1 MDHMKTLDL
10 PGLAMKY
17 KDLSSKVMEHEV
29 NRYVPIFR
37 ALPPA
42 ISTPISVPMPM
53 PMATSS
59 SLGFSD
65 THLAMDGDSQDEEFF
80 SAFGTDGLAD
90 SVWDLDEDGYMQ
102 LE

>member
-1 MDHMKTLDL
+1 
-10 PGLAMKY
+10 
-17 KDLSSKVMEHEV
+17 MEHEV

-42 ISTPISVPMPM
+42 ISIPMSVPMPIPM
-53 PMATSS
+53 PIPMPTSS

-65 THLAMDGDSQDEEFF
+65 THLVMDGDSQDEEFF

-90 SVWDLDEDGYMQ
+90 SVWDLDEDGYWQ